1 MNARRL
7 VLFLAACACACR
19 RPLPAAQ
26 TFPGAPV
33 ILISVDTLR
42 ADHLPAYGY
51 ASVATPHISALQRD
65 AIVFENAYS
74 HCPLTLPSHSSVLTG
89 LLPARHGVRN
99 NVGYRLDGAAHPT
112 LTRLLKTQGYATG
125 GAVSAYVLRGAT
137 GIADSMD
144 FFDDAVGVPGAAA
157 AASSA
162 QRSGADTTQR
172 ALEWLETVK
181 TRPFFLF
188 LHLYEPHSPYDP
200 PEPFRSR
207 YGRTYDGEIAA
218 SDANVGALV
227 DALRR
232 TGVYDQAIIVFL
244 SDHGEGL
251 GDHGEQEHGILLYRE
266 ALQVPLLVKL
276 PQSRR
281 GGTRVARPVGLVDIV
296 PTVAALLAL
305 SPGARDGESLL
316 ETDAGPGAA
325 ERRIYSETWYPR
337 IHLGWSELRSLV
349 DARYHYISGPRPE
362 IYEVVD
368 DPLERV
374 NAMARRGAIAE
385 QMRAELERHATELA
399 APEPVEPE
407 TAEKL
412 KALGYL
418 TATARRAAA
427 DPLPNPRDRIH
438 VHEALEAAFR
448 LTRDG
453 NDRAAVTAFQ
463 AILQDDPRCF
473 DGQWALA
480 AALARLGRTEEATRA
495 YTRAMELSPSLAGS
509 VALDLA
515 RLHIRLG
522 ARARALAVLEHA
534 RASMAGHSSG
544 AIEGLDF
551 LRGDLLAQTK
561 RYPEAERAFRDEL
574 RAFPQNAQAYASL
587 AVVLALE
594 GRPRDDVRELLAA
607 MVSARPGVETRRLAA
622 RTLTFVGDLE
632 GARLWQ
638 SR

>member
-19 RPLPAAQ
+19 RPLPAAE

-74 HCPLTLPSHSSVLTG
+74 HCPLTLPSHSVVLTG

-125 GAVSAYVLRGAT
+125 GAVSAYVLRSAT

-218 SDANVGALV
+218 SDASVGVLV

-232 TGVYDQAIIVFL
+232 TGVYDQAIIIFL

-266 ALQVPLLVKL
+266 ALRVPLLVKL

-281 GGTRVARPVGLVDIV
+281 GGTRVGRPVGLVDIV

-305 SPGARDGESLL
+305 TPGVRDGESLL
-316 ETDAGPGAA
+316 ETGGAP

-349 DARYHYISGPRPE
+349 DAHHHYIHGPKPE
-362 IYEVVD
+362 IYDVVD

-385 QMRAELERHATELA
+385 QMRTELERHATELA

-418 TATARRAAA
+418 TGTERRAPAG
-427 DPLPNPRDRIH
+427 PLPNPRDRIH

-463 AILQDDPRCF
+463 AILKDDPRCF
-473 DGQWALA
+473 DAQWALA
-480 AALARLGRTEEATRA
+480 AALARLGKTEEATRA

-515 RLHIRLG
+515 RLHVRLG
-522 ARARALAVLEHA
+522 ARARALAVLQHA
-534 RASMAGHSSG
+534 QASIADHPSG

-551 LRGDLLAQTK
+551 LRGDLLAQMK

-574 RAFPQNAQAYASL
+574 RAFPQSSQAYASL

-594 GRPRDDVRELLAA
+594 GRSRDEVRELVAA
-607 MVSARPGVETRRLAA
+607 MVGARPSVEVRQLAA
-622 RTLTFVGDLE
+622 RTLAFVGDLE
-632 GARLWQ
+632 GARQWQ